1 MILTIWMSL
10 LFEAAARELKRLN
23 AVPLPSSEKLNTELA
38 ALAAKKETLLT
49 EYKSVRAEA
58 QEYETVKQ
66 NVDALLSVPKEQEQE
81 KRKQLE

>member
-1 MILTIWMSL
+1 M
-10 LFEAAARELKRLN
+10 
-23 AVPLPSSEKLNTELA
+23 
-38 ALAAKKETLLT
+38 
-49 EYKSVRAEA
+49 EYKTIRAEA